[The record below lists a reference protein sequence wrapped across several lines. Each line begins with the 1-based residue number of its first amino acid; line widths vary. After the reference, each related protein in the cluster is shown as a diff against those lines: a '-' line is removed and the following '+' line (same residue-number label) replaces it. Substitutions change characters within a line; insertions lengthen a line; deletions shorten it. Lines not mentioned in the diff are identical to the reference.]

1 MDVRLRKKNLK
12 QLKLHKFTKVKDN
25 EGGVSEGFAPSF
37 VLINAE
43 IWPATNKRQ
52 SELYGLRVNDI
63 LNMLYQ
69 DETNIEVNDGIC
81 VYSQEKPDYRVI
93 SKKSYTSHQVFEIER
108 I

>member
-12 QLKLHKFTKVKDN
+12 QLKLHKFISIKDN
-25 EGGVSEGFAPSF
+25 EGGVSESFSPSF
-37 VLINAE
+37 VFIDAE
-43 IWPATNKRQ
+43 LWPATNRRQ

-63 LNMLYQ
+63 MNMLYQ
-69 DETNIEVNDGIC
+69 GDDVIDVNDGIC
-81 VYSQEKPDYRVI
+81 FYTQEKPDYRVI